1 MTNQDLLMTQL
12 SKLCYVKI
20 NSSFKNTDIFLSIR
34 CEISMYDFSDL
45 LDVVSHII

>member
-1 MTNQDLLMTQL
+1 MTNQDLLMAQL

-20 NSSFKNTDIFLSIR
+20 NSSFKITDIILSII
-34 CEISMYDFSDL
+34 CKISMYDFKNL